1 MKKKHENYTLKIKD
15 KQSQTDAA
23 LSIDGLRRR
32 QVKTF
37 ISLQVLNLKKDRH
50 KFEIVETSQSFTF
63 NFKRI

>member
-1 MKKKHENYTLKIKD
+1 MKKKHCYTLKIKD

-50 KFEIVETSQSFTF
+50 KFEKDCRDVSKFHF
-63 NFKRI
+63 